1 MTNDRQYQDELLQAD
16 KYEIADQRTG
26 EIIPRGVSKEVA
38 ELSFIVAPS
47 FESVGTLE
55 LDDNAQA
62 VLSEPMNMTDIK
74 IRPDGNVYLAWT
86 WYASRLNRAFGIARW
101 GLIPHGMPMSK
112 PHGAYGDMLIAWGH
126 WLIVN
131 GKPIGF
137 AIGETTYKPNNAMM
151 SYADACEG
159 AKSNSLARNCKLL
172 GMSLDLWDSEF
183 CEEWK
188 SLYAEKYQDSG
199 KTKWRKK
206 VTAKLLTIR
215 SAPVISEA
223 NQTGEAVSDIQ
234 VERPAPVKPAVKLVV
249 NETITDAAWNNFSR
263 LVEHA
268 SVAGVDVL
276 TYNRSE
282 MNATSVD
289 YARRYLNQAIAKA
302 KK

>member
-16 KYEIADQRTG
+16 KCEIADQRTG

-249 NETITDAAWNNFSR
+249 NETITDSEWERFGKLLQSAHNAG
-263 LVEHA
+263 LVVTE
-268 SVAGVDVL
+268 
-276 TYNRSE
+276 YNRASMTAEKLNGVTNYIRQE
-282 MNATSVD
+282 M
-289 YARRYLNQAIAKA
+289 A